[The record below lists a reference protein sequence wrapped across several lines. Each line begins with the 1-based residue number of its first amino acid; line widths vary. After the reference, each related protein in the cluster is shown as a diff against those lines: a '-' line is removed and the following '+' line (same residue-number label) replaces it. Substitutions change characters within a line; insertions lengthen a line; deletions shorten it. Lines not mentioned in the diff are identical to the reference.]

1 MLWGAVV
8 KPRTLLLPAL
18 VGVIAACASGVPEAA
33 SEAALASA
41 DAVDALHYDVTLT
54 VDDVAGSF
62 LAEVVGTYATSGPTA
77 ELALDFEGNEVDAAF
92 VEAKATTFRR
102 EGARLLVAL
111 PPGTGSPFDVR
122 VRVHGAVGIA
132 ERMNADDL
140 GNFGGLMLRQKNLEG
155 GRIYTTMSWPQKT
168 RRWLPLRDH
177 PRDGAT
183 VAMHATFP
191 ARYRVLSNGVGK
203 DPVVNDDGTRT
214 WHYEADTPMPP
225 YAIHVSAYDRWNVG
239 NARSSSGVPIT
250 TYTYPKHA
258 STVRSVYGD
267 APAALDF
274 YERTYGPYRWKT
286 LAYAEEPIF
295 GGGMEHATVVSM
307 DDGLVDDP
315 AWARKTVWHEMAHH
329 WSGDLVRL
337 ATWNDFWLSEG
348 LAEYLTARAYG
359 AIDGPDAMREQF
371 RGYLV
376 DALEDEKANP
386 HPIAP
391 QGGEVDVKS
400 IYDAV
405 SYHKG
410 ALVLRQLEHMVGE
423 EAMTSF
429 LRGWFDRHAFQA
441 VTTKDLETE
450 LSAATG
456 RDLAGFFR
464 SFVYGSGHPH
474 VTVTFE
480 PKSAGTQLTIR
491 QDPAD
496 GARGAFTFPLDLE
509 LSKEDERHRVTVE
522 VSEKLTTKIVNPGF
536 VPTRVVVDPDEVL
549 VGTVGCGAAKSATCR
564 DEFRCRS
571 SRCVAN

>member
-1 MLWGAVV
+1 MVNRRV
-8 KPRTLLLPAL
+8 LLVPAL
-18 VGVIAACASGVPEAA
+18 AAAIAACAGASDDAR
-33 SEAALASA
+33 SEAALAASD
-41 DAVDALHYDVTLT
+41 DAVDALHYDITLK
-54 VDDVAGSF
+54 VDDGAGSF
-62 LAEVVGTYATSGPTA
+62 LADVVGTYATTA
-77 ELALDFEGNEVDAAF
+77 SLGELPLDFEGNEVDAAF
-92 VEAKATTFRR
+92 VGATRTTFRR

-111 PPGTGSPFDVR
+111 PPGTASPFDVR
-122 VRVHGAVGIA
+122 VQVHGAVGIA

-191 ARYRVLSNGVGK
+191 ARYHVLSNGIAQE
-203 DPVVNDDGTRT
+203 PVANDDGTRT
-214 WHYEADTPMPP
+214 WGYAADTPMPP

-239 NARSSSGVPIT
+239 TARSASGIPIT

-258 STVRSVYGD
+258 STVRQVYGE

-274 YERTYGPYRWKT
+274 FERTYGPYRWKT

-329 WSGDLVRL
+329 WSGNLVRL
-337 ATWNDFWLSEG
+337 RTWNDFWLSEG
-348 LAEYLTARAYG
+348 LAEYLTARAFG
-359 AIDGPDAMREQF
+359 AIDGPDAMREQL

-376 DALEDEKANP
+376 DALETERQSP

-391 QGGEVDVKS
+391 QGNEVDVAS
-400 IYDAV
+400 VYDAI

-410 ALVLRQLEHMVGE
+410 AVVLHHLAHMIGE
-423 EAMTSF
+423 EAMTAF
-429 LRGWFDRHAFQA
+429 LRGWFERHAFQA

-450 LSAATG
+450 LSAASG
-456 RDLAGFFR
+456 RDLSGFFR
-464 SFVYGSGHPH
+464 TFVYGSGHPH

-491 QDPAD
+491 QELVD
-496 GARGAFTFPLDLE
+496 GARAAFSFPLDLD
-509 LSKEDERHRVTVE
+509 LSNGDDVQRVTVD
-522 VSEKLTTKIVNPGF
+522 VSDKLTTKLVTPGF
-536 VPTRVVVDPDEVL
+536 VPSRVVVDPDAVL
-549 VGTVGCGAAKSATCR
+549 VGTLGCGGAKSATCP
-564 DEFRCRS
+564 DDYRCKS
-571 SRCVAN
+571 NRCVAR